1 MDRYLTGA
9 IYTILLLCLIAN
21 SCCLGEKTEAAQSYK
36 YVCSD
41 GTIVSDS
48 QECVIEEPTCSCNV
62 PPIVCV
68 CNQTTS
74 GYASNQTPPTQ
85 DTQREPAQDIDPVDT
100 DSVADNA
107 SIPAET
113 VESVNACEEL
123 GCPKGSLFVG
133 NNDTK
138 KFHYCTCAQAEKI
151 SPRNRVCFSSAKYA
165 ESLGFIPCG
174 FCKPSDVKSET

>member
-1 MDRYLTGA
+1 MDRYLTGT
-9 IYTILLLCLIAN
+9 IYTILLFCLIAN
-21 SCCLGEKTEAAQSYK
+21 SGCVGEKAGAVQSYK

-48 QECVIEEPTCSCNV
+48 QECRVKELACSCNV

-68 CNQTTS
+68 CNQTS
-74 GYASNQTPPTQ
+74 QGCASNQTGQVQST
-85 DTQREPAQDIDPVDT
+85 DPVNT
-100 DSVADNA
+100 DSVTDNA
-107 SIPAET
+107 SLPVGTE
-113 VESVNACEEL
+113 ESTGPCVDL

-151 SPRNRVCFSSAKYA
+151 SPRNRVCFNSAKSA

-174 FCKPSDVKSET
+174 FCKPSDSNAKA